1 MLNKADKY
9 EINIAS
15 GSLKGRKITL
25 LSSEKTRS
33 TKSIVAD
40 SFFDSLRDEVRGSVF
55 AELFGGCGLMAVR
68 ALSEGALKSY
78 AFEKDKESF
87 AVLSQNRKNLALDGR
102 FDVFLGDTFT
112 LAPDVLKGLNIKN
125 SNSRDNSRENSR
137 LILYADPPFS
147 IRDGF
152 DDIYEKCVELVK
164 KLSPDIAVFEHLSS
178 IKLPENIAELSLKKS
193 KKFGKTT
200 LSYFFK
206 EKV

>member
-1 MLNKADKY
+1 MQNKQDSY

-15 GSLKGRKITL
+15 GALKGRKITL

-40 SFFDSLRDEVRGSVF
+40 SFFDSLRDSVRDSVF

-68 ALSEGALKSY
+68 ALSEGASRAF
-78 AFEKDKESF
+78 AFEKDKASF
-87 AVLSQNRKNLALDGR
+87 GVLSKNRKNLCLDER
-102 FDVFLGDTFT
+102 FEIFLGDTFS
-112 LAPDVLKGLNIKN
+112 LAPEVLSSLNIKN
-125 SNSRDNSRENSR
+125 SLENSR

-147 IRDGF
+147 IREGF
-152 DDIYEKCVELVK
+152 DNIYEKCVDLLS
-164 KLSPDIAVFEHLSS
+164 KLDPDIAVFEHLSRVTLPKS
-178 IKLPENIAELSLKKS
+178 IGKLTLKKS

-200 LSYFFK
+200 LSYFFN

>member
-1 MLNKADKY
+1 MQNKQDSY

-15 GSLKGRKITL
+15 GALKGRKITL

-40 SFFDSLRDEVRGSVF
+40 SFFDSLRDEVRDSVF

-68 ALSEGALKSY
+68 ALSEGASRAF
-78 AFEKDKESF
+78 AFEKDKASF
-87 AVLSQNRKNLALDGR
+87 GVLSKNRKNLGLDER
-102 FDVFLGDTFT
+102 FEIFLGDTFS
-112 LAPDVLKGLNIKN
+112 LAPEVLSSLNIKN
-125 SNSRDNSRENSR
+125 SLENSR

-147 IRDGF
+147 IREGF
-152 DDIYEKCVELVK
+152 DNIYEKCVDLLS
-164 KLSPDIAVFEHLSS
+164 KLDPDIAVFEHLSRVTLPKS
-178 IKLPENIAELSLKKS
+178 IGKLTLKKS

-200 LSYFFK
+200 LSYFFN

>member
-1 MLNKADKY
+1 MQNKNDKY

-15 GSLKGRKITL
+15 GALKGRKITL

-68 ALSEGALKSY
+68 SLSEGASRAY
-78 AFEKDKESF
+78 AFEKDKASF
-87 AVLSQNRKNLALDGR
+87 SVLSANRKNLGLDES
-102 FDVFLGDTFT
+102 FEIFLGDTFS
-112 LAPDVLKGLNIKN
+112 LAPEVLSSLNIKN
-125 SNSRDNSRENSR
+125 SLETSR
-137 LILYADPPFS
+137 LILYVDPPFS

-152 DDIYEKCVELVK
+152 DDIYEKCVSLLA
-164 KLSPDIAVFEHLSS
+164 KLNPDVAVFEHLSI
-178 IKLPENIAELSLKKS
+178 IKLPESISELTLKKS

-206 EKV
+206 AKV

>member
-1 MLNKADKY
+1 MQNKQDSY

-15 GSLKGRKITL
+15 GALKGRKITL

-40 SFFDSLRDEVRGSVF
+40 SFFDSLRDEVRDSVF

-68 ALSEGALKSY
+68 ALSEGASRAF
-78 AFEKDKESF
+78 AFEKDKASF
-87 AVLSQNRKNLALDGR
+87 GVLSKNRKNLGLDER
-102 FDVFLGDTFT
+102 FEIFLGDTFS
-112 LAPDVLKGLNIKN
+112 LAPEVLSSLNIKN
-125 SNSRDNSRENSR
+125 SLENSR

-147 IRDGF
+147 IREGF
-152 DDIYEKCVELVK
+152 DNIYEKCVDLLS
-164 KLSPDIAVFEHLSS
+164 KLDPDIAVFEHLSS
-178 IKLPENIAELSLKKS
+178 VTLPKNIGKLTLKKS

-200 LSYFFK
+200 LSYFFN

>member
-1 MLNKADKY
+1 MQNKQDSY

-15 GSLKGRKITL
+15 GALKGRKITL

-68 ALSEGALKSY
+68 ALSEGASRAF
-78 AFEKDKESF
+78 AFEKDKTSF
-87 AVLSQNRKNLALDGR
+87 GTLSKNRKNLGLDEH
-102 FDVFLGDTFT
+102 FEIFLGDTFS
-112 LAPDVLKGLNIKN
+112 LAPEVLSSLNIKN
-125 SNSRDNSRENSR
+125 SLENSR

-147 IRDGF
+147 IREGF
-152 DDIYEKCVELVK
+152 DNIYEKCVDLLS
-164 KLSPDIAVFEHLSS
+164 KLDPDIAVFEHLSS
-178 IKLPENIAELSLKKS
+178 VTLPKSIGKLTLKKS

-200 LSYFFK
+200 LSYFFN